1 MAGKQHAK
9 KTPRESLTCKTAT
22 SLIAKYISADL
33 DPKVEFSFE
42 EHLRACPDCVA
53 FLNTYKKTLEL
64 ARSFLAAGL
73 EDSGLERIEARV
85 EEKVRKQRVN
95 Y

>member
-1 MAGKQHAK
+1 MAGKRHAK

-33 DPKVEFSFE
+33 DPKVELSFE

-64 ARSFLAAGL
+64 ARSFLGPGL
-73 EDSGLERIEARV
+73 EDSRLEGMEARIEERI
-85 EEKVRKQRVN
+85 RKQRVN